1 MSFAIA
7 VIGLG
12 VLVLIHEAGHF
23 FASLALGMRPR
34 KFYVGFPPA
43 VLKTTRRGIEYG
55 IGAIPLGGFVK
66 IPGMHRPAPGDVD
79 THLARIVGEAPDLGG
94 PIERLRFALAAGDH
108 DTARAALATVRNLV
122 DERDLSDQG
131 RKSATRGIDDLA
143 DALGP
148 DAYWR
153 AAPWKRVFVIAAGP
167 GANILLTII
176 LLTGLLMTSGGKAT
190 TKIDRI
196 KDGWPARAAGLH
208 AGDRILAIDGKRVV
222 TALQIPRTI
231 SASHGKP
238 IVLTV
243 DRHGRRVK
251 IGPVAARKDPVD
263 GVYRIGFGLHSGGL
277 AVLPA
282 AHRSLTATWAVTRE
296 IGRSLGRIVS
306 GSGRKD
312 ISSPVGIV
320 QGSSDAAKQGAV
332 SYLEVLAL
340 ISLSIALLNLLPLLP
355 LDGGHIA
362 FSLIEGVRGR
372 AVGREVYERV
382 SVVGIAFVLLL
393 FVIGLSNDI
402 GHLS

>member
-7 VIGLG
+7 IIGLG
-12 VLVLIHEAGHF
+12 ALVLIHEAGHF
-23 FASLALGMRPR
+23 VASLALGMRPR
-34 KFYVGFPPA
+34 KFYLGFPPA
-43 VLKTTRRGIEYG
+43 VVKTTRRGIEYG
-55 IGAIPLGGFVK
+55 VGAIPLGGFVK
-66 IPGMHRPAPGDVD
+66 IPGMHRPAPADVD
-79 THLARIVGEAPDLGG
+79 THLARIVGEAPELAG
-94 PIERLRFALAAGDH
+94 PIERLRYALAAGDH
-108 DTARAALATVRNLV
+108 DAARTALATVRELV
-122 DERDLSDQG
+122 AGRDLSDAGQ
-131 RKSATRGIDDLA
+131 KSAQRGIDDLA

-153 AAPWKRVFVIAAGP
+153 AASWKRVLVIAAGP
-167 GANILLTII
+167 GANILLTIV
-176 LLTGLLMTSGGKAT
+176 LLTGLFMTSGGKAT
-190 TKIDRI
+190 TQIARI
-196 KDGWPARAAGLH
+196 VSGSPAHTAGLH
-208 AGDRILAIDGKRVV
+208 AGDRLLAIDGTPVRA
-222 TALQIPRTI
+222 TDIPRRI

-238 IVLTV
+238 LVLTV
-243 DRHGRRVK
+243 VRDGSRMR

-263 GVYRIGFGLHSGGL
+263 GVYRIGFALDSQGLGL
-277 AVLPA
+277 PQA
-282 AHRSLTATWAVTRE
+282 AYSSLTATWSVTRE
-296 IGRSLGRIVS
+296 IGSSLSRIVT

-320 QGSSDAAKQGAV
+320 QGSSDAAKEGTV

-372 AVGREVYERV
+372 AVAREVYERV
-382 SVVGIAFVLLL
+382 SVVGIALVLLL

>member
-7 VIGLG
+7 IVGLG
-12 VLVLIHEAGHF
+12 ALVLIHEAGHF

-34 KFYVGFPPA
+34 KFYLGFPPA
-43 VLKTTRRGIEYG
+43 VVKTTRRGIEYG
-55 IGAIPLGGFVK
+55 VGAIPLGGFVK

-79 THLARIVGEAPDLGG
+79 AHLGRIVGEAPDLAG
-94 PIERLRFALAAGDH
+94 PIERLRFALDAGDH
-108 DTARAALATVRNLV
+108 DVARAALATVSELV
-122 DERDLSDQG
+122 GERHLSDTGQ
-131 RKSATRGIDDLA
+131 KSAQRGIDDLT

-153 AAPWKRVFVIAAGP
+153 AAPWKRVLVIAAGP
-167 GANILLTII
+167 GANILLTVV

-190 TKIDRI
+190 TRVDRVVS
-196 KDGWPARAAGLH
+196 GTPAKAAGLQ
-208 AGDRILAIDGKRVV
+208 AGDAIVAIDGTRV
-222 TALQIPRTI
+222 TARDIPRRI
-231 SASHGKP
+231 SASHGKRL
-238 IVLTV
+238 VLTV
-243 DRHGRRVK
+243 VRDGDRVK
-251 IGPVAARKDPVD
+251 IGPVSAEKDPTD
-263 GVYRIGFGLHSGGL
+263 GVYRIGFRLHSEGL
-277 AVLPA
+277 GLLPA
-282 AHRSLTATWAVTRE
+282 AHGSVSVTWDVTRS
-296 IGRSLGRIVS
+296 IGSSLSRIVT

-320 QGSSDAAKQGAV
+320 QGSSAAAKDGAV

-372 AVGREVYERV
+372 AVAREVYERV
-382 SVVGIAFVLLL
+382 SVVGIALVLLL

>member
-7 VIGLG
+7 IVGLG
-12 VLVLIHEAGHF
+12 ALVLVHEAGHF

-34 KFYVGFPPA
+34 KFYLGFPPA
-43 VLKTTRRGIEYG
+43 VVKTTRRGIEYG

-108 DTARAALATVRNLV
+108 DLARSALATVKDLV
-122 DERDLSDQG
+122 GERDLSDAG
-131 RKSATRGIDDLA
+131 RKSTQRGIDDLA

-153 AAPWKRVFVIAAGP
+153 AAPWKRVLVIAAGP
-167 GANILLTII
+167 GANILLTIV
-176 LLTGLLMTSGGKAT
+176 LLTGLFMTSGGKAT
-190 TKIDRI
+190 TKVDRI
-196 KDGWPARAAGLH
+196 VSGSPAHAAGLH
-208 AGDRILAIDGKRVV
+208 VGDRILAIDGARA
-222 TALQIPRTI
+222 TAVEIPRHI

-238 IVLTV
+238 LILTV
-243 DRHGRRVK
+243 SRDRSPVR
-251 IGPVAARKDPVD
+251 IGPVAAKKDPVD
-263 GVYRIGFGLHSGGL
+263 GVYRIGFGLHREGL
-277 AVLPA
+277 ALPEA
-282 AHRSLTATWAVTRE
+282 AHQSLKATWDVTQA
-296 IGRSLGRIVS
+296 IGGSLGRIVS
-306 GSGRKD
+306 GGGRKD

-320 QGSSDAAKQGAV
+320 EGSSDAAKEGAV
-332 SYLEVLAL
+332 SYLDVLAL

-372 AVGREVYERV
+372 AVAREVYERV
-382 SVVGIAFVLLL
+382 SVIGIALVLLL